1 MPPLTP
7 DQKLRKKL
15 KEKLTL
21 DLDSTDP
28 KISSTAAKALAD
40 MYKTDTLVE
49 ERMRRERRI
58 AKRRERAAL
67 ENAPEPEPGPEPDPF
82 EETPEESAARH
93 RREALSKPDPM
104 SPEGQRLTLMN
115 KLAAAARRHDTVQVT
130 LIRQK
135 LGLPVAP
142 LAPPVVT
149 VPLPAYPKPE
159 GTQEVTGAPGIDAEA
174 AQAAEEARI
183 RRILAQNPISDEEI
197 RTRALQAKRWPA
209 AKGVR
214 TFGESDLPY
223 HDLSK
228 PWPYRD

>member
-21 DLDSTDP
+21 QLDSDVPTV
-28 KISSTAAKALAD
+28 SAAAAKALAA
-40 MYKTDTLVE
+40 MVVAEQRME

-58 AKRRERAAL
+58 AKRRERAAQ
-67 ENAPEPEPGPEPDPF
+67 ENAPEPEPGPEADPF
-82 EETPEESAARH
+82 EETHEEAAARH

-104 SPEGQRLTLMN
+104 SPEGQWLTLMN
-115 KLAAAARRHDTVQVT
+115 KLAAAERRHDTIQAA

-142 LAPPVVT
+142 SAPVALPVT
-149 VPLPAYPKPE
+149 FPAPE

-214 TFGESDLPY
+214 AFGESDLPY

-228 PWPYRD
+228 PWPYKD